1 MYEYIYP
8 NPIQLQNSINMIGDS
23 IESEK
28 KDAQF
33 YQWLI
38 DNIPAQDLS
47 SNQVK
52 QIKSI
57 IESIRNDELNHNK
70 MFQNMYHQLTG
81 NIVTPI
87 DEEFIPPESFEAGI
101 TDALMG
107 ELEAVKKYRL
117 IMSGLP
123 SLYYRDI
130 VFNILT
136 DELRHADLYNYIFT
150 NIQTYRI

>member
-1 MYEYIYP
+1 MYENIYP

-38 DNIPAQDLS
+38 DNIPASDLS

-87 DEEFIPPESFEAGI
+87 DEEFIPPESFKVGI

-136 DELRHADLYNYIFT
+136 DELRHASLYNYIFASLY
-150 NIQTYRI
+150 NLV